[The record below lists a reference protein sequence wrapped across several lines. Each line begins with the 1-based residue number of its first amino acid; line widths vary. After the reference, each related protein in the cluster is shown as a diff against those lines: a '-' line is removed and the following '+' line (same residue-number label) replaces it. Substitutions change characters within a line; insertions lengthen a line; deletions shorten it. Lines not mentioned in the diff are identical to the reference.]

1 MAASTT
7 FTNALAVISL
17 IKVTVPSPVTAQLY
31 SLVCPTKLMLSF
43 VWHNNITFDFA
54 NSTYSQ

>member
-17 IKVTVPSPVTAQLY
+17 IKVTVPSTFTTDSTTLLFKVSYKVNVEFRMAQ
-31 SLVCPTKLMLSF
+31 
-43 VWHNNITFDFA
+43 
-54 NSTYSQ
+54 